1 YTALLLTVWSITA
14 YAPEKEKVAAR
25 RVRRSYPWLLL
36 ICISMP
42 VCVLIWL
49 VHLPAFAFLVALV
62 VIAIVPLLDPLRQ
75 YLLIKSKRLFRRS
88 TAAEQPTGPGLNLFG
103 YRSCYIGSVAML
115 LLLIGIM
122 LPTALFRTSLII
134 EQRLSIKQAQLHFA
148 SAVDQRLLAT
158 KQRCESDQLGH
169 CACQAFG
176 IKDSVAEN
184 SK

>member
-1 YTALLLTVWSITA
+1 
-14 YAPEKEKVAAR
+14 
-25 RVRRSYPWLLL
+25 
-36 ICISMP
+36 
-42 VCVLIWL
+42 
-49 VHLPAFAFLVALV
+49 
-62 VIAIVPLLDPLRQ
+62 
-75 YLLIKSKRLFRRS
+75 
-88 TAAEQPTGPGLNLFG
+88 
-103 YRSCYIGSVAML
+103 AML

-184 SK
+184 SKGQDVCKINERTPGHRDGDSLAASTPWNRFVVDRTFSDQGSSSISSHGSLSISSYSDPSQHNELYDSWFGSLIYWLHHDYNQN